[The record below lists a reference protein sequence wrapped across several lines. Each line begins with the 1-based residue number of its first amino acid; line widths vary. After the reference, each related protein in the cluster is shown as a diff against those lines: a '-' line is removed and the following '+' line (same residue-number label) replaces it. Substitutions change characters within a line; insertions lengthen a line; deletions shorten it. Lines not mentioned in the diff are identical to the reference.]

1 MINIHNSAAVIPEV
15 HDSSAD
21 GRGWLTLKVKRKNYY
36 NDREMEDVEVT
47 MFTEDIET
55 FVKDLSEALREGIS
69 HLNDELAEKELA
81 V

>member
-1 MINIHNSAAVIPEV
+1 MINIHNSSVVIPEV
-15 HDSSAD
+15 HPSDD

-36 NDREMEDVEVT
+36 NDSQMEDVEVT

>member
-1 MINIHNSAAVIPEV
+1 MINIHNSSVVIPEV
-15 HDSSAD
+15 HPSDD

-36 NDREMEDVEVT
+36 NDSQMEDVEVT

-81 V
+81 L